1 MALCKSH
8 KSWSIA
14 RAIRTCPADCRTV
27 RRASRTVVVGLCG
40 RPDYGTVVRSLLVR
54 EAKLLVLLHKKIRQG
69 KKGRS
74 SVGAHKMIDYLV
86 CNTMDHTIP
95 TSAEI
100 DAAQL

>member
-1 MALCKSH
+1 M
-8 KSWSIA
+8 
-14 RAIRTCPADCRTV
+14 RA
-27 RRASRTVVVGLCG
+27 
-40 RPDYGTVVRSLLVR
+40 PDYGTVVRSLLVR

-74 SVGAHKMIDYLV
+74 SVGAHKMIDTWFAALWAIRP
-86 CNTMDHTIP
+86 IP